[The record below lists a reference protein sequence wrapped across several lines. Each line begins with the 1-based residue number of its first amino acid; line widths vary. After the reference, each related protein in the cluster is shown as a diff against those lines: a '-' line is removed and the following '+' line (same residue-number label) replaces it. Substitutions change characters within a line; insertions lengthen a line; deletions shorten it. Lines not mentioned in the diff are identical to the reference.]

1 MSLIVLGSVR
11 SCGVTTLAAALAA
24 TWPPD
29 RRLLVIEAD
38 PAGGSM
44 AALAGWAAEPSL
56 MTLAAAAR
64 RNGETRLIWE
74 HCQQVPGGS
83 SVVAAPASS
92 DQTRT
97 ALELLEELLTRL
109 SELDVDVLV
118 YCGRLPPDSP
128 TWGMWDSVERKIV
141 VVRPRIGD
149 LQSLATWFEVH
160 DEMNDELA
168 CVAIGDGAYPDRE
181 IAEALGLEVLARVPW
196 DPGAAEAVFTL
207 PASAREVRMAPL
219 VRSARTLG
227 AQLAGCDAAASLDAP
242 EVSSTTASRR
252 AKVRASMRRGRW
264 ARSAGEVPASLNGNT
279 PEEASR

>member
-1 MSLIVLGSVR
+1 
-11 SCGVTTLAAALAA
+11 
-24 TWPPD
+24 
-29 RRLLVIEAD
+29 
-38 PAGGSM
+38 M
-44 AALAGWAAEPSL
+44 AAVAGWAAEPSL

-74 HCQQVPGGS
+74 HCQQLPGGS

-97 ALELLEELLTRL
+97 ALELLEELLTQL

-118 YCGRLPPDSP
+118 DCGRLPPDSP

-149 LQSLATWFEVH
+149 LQSLATWLEVH

-196 DPGAAEAVFTL
+196 DPGAAEALFGCRRR
-207 PASAREVRMAPL
+207 PEKSAWRRSSVR
-219 VRSARTLG
+219 RARW
-227 AQLAGCDAAASLDAP
+227 AAAPGHDGPPLW
-242 EVSSTTASRR
+242 
-252 AKVRASMRRGRW
+252 MRRRSLRRRLSDRRREGRCVGVVGGVQ
-264 ARSAGEVPASLNGNT
+264 RVRLLRP
-279 PEEASR
+279 